1 MRIYDRLKQ
10 SPVSLDILYDWSV
23 KAGMNVSRRT
33 LYRYLNN
40 LATTVDFRGEKL
52 LVTNNEFNK
61 KVWKIEYDESS
72 GKLNQFDINSY
83 YILRNFIPNSLG
95 GPRLGSLKKL
105 DEFIYSSSSKSDFVG
120 NVDAN
125 NLAFIRTNYFDA
137 NYSEAHHNILEE
149 IIAAIQ
155 HHRKIC
161 VEEYNWDIKMLPE
174 GFKTGMLVLPIKLLF
189 HFGLL
194 YTCVYVE
201 QLKKITLLPLS
212 DILKLS
218 VVKESFNPGYYQE
231 ILNKFLDTTFGILPN
246 FDNEIY
252 DIEIEFAGNTGK
264 FIQVMNWHHSQKFSL
279 LENGNMLMQ
288 LHCGI
293 NRELVGFVMYFLDN
307 ARVLKPANLK
317 NMVIAKLAATLS
329 NYTNNSEL
337 VYSTNLAYST

>member
-10 SPVSLDILYDWSV
+10 SPVTLDVLYEWSH

-40 LATTVDFRGEKL
+40 LANTVDFRGEKL
-52 LVTNNEFNK
+52 LVCNNEFNK
-61 KVWKIEYDESS
+61 KAWRIEYDESS
-72 GKLNQFDINSY
+72 DILNQFDINSY

-95 GPRLGSLKKL
+95 GPRSGSLKKL
-105 DEFIYSSSSKSDFVG
+105 DELIYGISSKSDFVE

-137 NYSEAHHNILEE
+137 NYSEVHHAILEE
-149 IIAAIQ
+149 IITAIQ

-161 VEEYNWDIKMLPE
+161 VEEFNWDVKMLPE
-174 GFKTGMLVLPIKLLF
+174 GFQTGMLVLPLKLLF

-201 QLKKITLLPLS
+201 ALDKITLLPLS
-212 DILKLS
+212 DILKLT
-218 VVKESFNPGYYQE
+218 VLKESFNPGYYQDL
-231 ILNKFLDTTFGILPN
+231 LNELLNRTFGILPN
-246 FDNEIY
+246 FDGEIY

-264 FIQVMNWHHSQKFSL
+264 YIQLMNWHASQRFL
-279 LENGNMLMQ
+279 TLENGNILMQ

-307 ARVLKPANLK
+307 ARVIKPLKLK
-317 NMVIAKLAATLS
+317 KFVMAKLVATLS
-329 NYTNNSEL
+329 NYNNNEEL
-337 VYSTNLAYST
+337 VYNTNLSYSV